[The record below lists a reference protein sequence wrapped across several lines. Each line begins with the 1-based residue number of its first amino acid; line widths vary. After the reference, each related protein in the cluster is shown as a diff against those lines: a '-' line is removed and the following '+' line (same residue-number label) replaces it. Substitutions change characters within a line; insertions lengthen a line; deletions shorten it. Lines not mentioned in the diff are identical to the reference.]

1 MFKIFELVL
10 IARLCGRDCENLFVG
25 MAGIR
30 NR

>member
-10 IARLCGRDCENLFVG
+10 IARLYGRDCENLFVG